1 MIEAAAEVRQTDLM
15 EKYLET
21 GELSIEEIKRGLRK
35 RTITN
40 QIVPVLCG
48 SVPLKIKACKHCW
61 MQ

>member
-1 MIEAAAEVRQTDLM
+1 MVEAAAEAEDSLM

-21 GELSIEEIKRGLRK
+21 GELAPEEIKRGFRK

-48 SVPLKIKACKHCW
+48 MPLKIKACKLCW
-61 MQ
+61 ML